1 MDRGITCQYL
11 RLSNTILSCSFRL
24 LCYSQVLPTGDPF
37 PPTREL
43 LIARFTNV
51 DPQIAAVGGP
61 ANSLT
66 QTEDNPQT
74 QTEDNHGSL
83 RRTLSRTMPGFFR
96 ARLLRRA
103 ERKSQAAQA
112 AQEALAR
119 EKQQIQQVLAGI
131 PKEMMDSKDM
141 VIILN
146 ARGTVLLNMAFRG
159 HPNQKSIVALAS
171 LAKTL

>member
-1 MDRGITCQYL
+1 
-11 RLSNTILSCSFRL
+11 
-24 LCYSQVLPTGDPF
+24 
-37 PPTREL
+37 
-43 LIARFTNV
+43 
-51 DPQIAAVGGP
+51 
-61 ANSLT
+61 
-66 QTEDNPQT
+66 
-74 QTEDNHGSL
+74 
-83 RRTLSRTMPGFFR
+83 MPGFFR
-96 ARLLRRA
+96 TRLLRRA
-103 ERKSQAAQA
+103 ERKLQAAQA

-119 EKQQIQQVLAGI
+119 KKQQIQQVLAGI

>member
-1 MDRGITCQYL
+1 
-11 RLSNTILSCSFRL
+11 
-24 LCYSQVLPTGDPF
+24 
-37 PPTREL
+37 
-43 LIARFTNV
+43 
-51 DPQIAAVGGP
+51 
-61 ANSLT
+61 
-66 QTEDNPQT
+66 
-74 QTEDNHGSL
+74 
-83 RRTLSRTMPGFFR
+83 MPGFLR
-96 ARLLRRA
+96 ARRQRQA
-103 ERKSQAAQA
+103 ERKSQAAQAAQA